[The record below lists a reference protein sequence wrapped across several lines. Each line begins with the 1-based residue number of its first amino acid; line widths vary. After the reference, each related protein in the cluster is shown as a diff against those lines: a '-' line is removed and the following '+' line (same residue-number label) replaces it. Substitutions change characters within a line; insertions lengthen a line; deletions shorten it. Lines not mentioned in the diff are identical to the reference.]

1 MSDDLVDRLLS
12 SYSMLGDPLHK
23 QAAERIQD
31 YDRLVELTSQTN
43 FELLERLETQFAR
56 AEALA
61 LEIKGYRHGLIEIIQ
76 RERFPRES
84 GSHVY
89 DDISPLGAFANE
101 VLNRRWPKS

>member
-1 MSDDLVDRLLS
+1 MLHAADRI
-12 SYSMLGDPLHK
+12 
-23 QAAERIQD
+23 ED

-43 FELLERLETQFAR
+43 FELLERLEAQFAR

-89 DDISPLGAFANE
+89 DDISPLGAFAIE